1 LSLEKELKI
10 LAVGNPFQFLG
21 GGHRRTYEVLKHY
34 SELGADVALYIPLSQ
49 LIATRALQ
57 IFFHISEDDP
67 YRNIDNLEK
76 SGIYIHENISAYM
89 EKIDKQVIKHFNTLR
104 KGGMFWIINNFRKL
118 IPLSNKDAITS
129 VKTFLES
136 VKISTKN
143 TSKMHAVY
151 VMDNHLDMIQA
162 GQFISQSIKAPLF
175 ILLQSIPI
183 ISLKSFVS
191 NEWIY
196 NVSLSGKS
204 SLRTLFRIIIRIL
217 EQSYL
222 KHKTLL
228 IYDDASKTLAALFSV
243 SEAPLKLSN
252 LDTWAS
258 NKGISTQVLIPGNAI
273 SQDIEK
279 YYRERE
285 KILQEKE
292 NYAIFYARLGV
303 GKGILE
309 IPFIAKKLE
318 KAGYK
323 LILAGKF
330 ESADVKARFERI
342 CRRLCVRNIEYMG
355 YLPDRKL
362 WETIAK
368 SKVLVYPSHDDTF
381 SLVVL
386 ESLFLGNSIVA
397 YNIPAIVSIY
407 KNLPVVRIVEEYNY
421 KGMAEEAVKILKMDM
436 REFAEEHQNENLI
449 RFLKLHSSW
458 KNVARAEIQSIC
470 NIIRNKLV
478 RDKRIL

>member
-1 LSLEKELKI
+1 MPVGEELKI

-34 SELGADVALYIPLSQ
+34 SELGADVTLYIPLSQ

-57 IFFHISEDDP
+57 IFFHISEEDL
-67 YRNIDNLEK
+67 YRNLDNLEK
-76 SGIYIHENISAYM
+76 CGVRIHENMLACL
-89 EKIDKQVIKHFNTLR
+89 EKTGKQVIKQLNALR
-104 KGGMFWIINNFRKL
+104 KGGVLWIINNFRKL
-118 IPLSNKDAITS
+118 IPLSNKEIIIS
-129 VKTFLES
+129 VKTFLDDM
-136 VKISTKN
+136 KMSTK
-143 TSKMHAVY
+143 TMSEIHAVY

-162 GQFISQSIKAPLF
+162 GRFISQSIKVPLF

-183 ISLKSFVS
+183 GSLKNFII

-204 SLRTLFRIIIRIL
+204 SLRTLFRIIIRTL

-222 KHKTLL
+222 KHKTLFT
-228 IYDDASKTLAALFSV
+228 YNDASKTLAALFSV
-243 SEAPLKLSN
+243 SEAPLKLSS
-252 LDTWAS
+252 LDTWAF
-258 NKGISTQVLIPGNAI
+258 NRGIPAQVLIPGNAVG
-273 SQDIEK
+273 QDIER
-279 YYRERE
+279 YYRKRE

-292 NYAIFYARLGV
+292 NYAIFYARLGIS
-303 GKGILE
+303 KGILE

-323 LILAGKF
+323 LILVGKF
-330 ESADVKARFERI
+330 ESTDVKTRFERI
-342 CRRLCVRNIEYMG
+342 CRRLCIKNIEYMG
-355 YLPDRKL
+355 YLPDEKL

-386 ESLFLGNSIVA
+386 ESLFLGASIVA

-407 KNLPVVRIVEEYNY
+407 KNLPVVKIVEEYNY
-421 KGMAEEAVKILKMDM
+421 KSMAEEAIKILKMDI
-436 REFAEEHQNENLI
+436 EKFVEEHENENLTK
-449 RFLKLHSSW
+449 FLELHSSW
-458 KNVARAEIQSIC
+458 KNVARAEIQLMC
-470 NIIRNKLV
+470 NIMKMKN
-478 RDKRIL
+478 RI